1 MSSFLHGVRLK
12 WFTTKISSWKSSKLA
27 YLRLF
32 DKKNEEGRKKPI
44 GGRLKFSLRMFLR
57 ILLKYS
63 LFISFYF
70 IFDTIYLIEHTI
82 NKIQMKFIRF

>member
-1 MSSFLHGVRLK
+1 MTRPPEIRWCEFFSSWRSFE

-70 IFDTIYLIEHTI
+70 IFDTIY
-82 NKIQMKFIRF
+82 